1 MEFMLNSRP
10 LSYVYTEE
18 NCEPT
23 TKSQLLLEQNL
34 QVYLFSSRKDDE
46 NIEFDEMKCKKRYSH
61 LQKLIN
67 NLWKRFKRISS
78 WILRATQMCS
88 HVR

>member
-1 MEFMLNSRP
+1 MEFTLNSRP

-18 NCEPT
+18 NCKPT

-46 NIEFDEMKCKKRYSH
+46 NIEFD
-61 LQKLIN
+61 
-67 NLWKRFKRISS
+67 
-78 WILRATQMCS
+78 
-88 HVR
+88 